1 MAVSLSF
8 FLNQS
13 IAVDL
18 LRITQLVWPL
28 VFGQQE
34 NQNVLHLVEGSQEER
49 QARERLFKS
58 YMIYKNHLY
67 EKHESITQID
77 KNLSVKYRWL

>member
-18 LRITQLVWPL
+18 QRITQLVWPL
-28 VFGQQE
+28 IFGQQE
-34 NQNVLHLVEGSQEER
+34 NQNVQHLVEGSLEER
-49 QARERLFKS
+49 QAQERLFIS
-58 YMIYKNHLY
+58 YMIY
-67 EKHESITQID
+67 
-77 KNLSVKYRWL
+77 

>member
-34 NQNVLHLVEGSQEER
+34 SQNVLHLVEGSQEER

-58 YMIYKNHLY
+58 YMI
-67 EKHESITQID
+67 
-77 KNLSVKYRWL
+77 

>member
-1 MAVSLSF
+1 MAVFLSF

-34 NQNVLHLVEGSQEER
+34 NQNVLHLEEGSLEEH
-49 QARERLFKS
+49 QAQERLFKS
-58 YMIYKNHLY
+58 YVIY
-67 EKHESITQID
+67 
-77 KNLSVKYRWL
+77 